1 MSEENKFYV
10 YKHRFSNGRTY
21 IGKGVNDRCYDFR
34 NRSEFW
40 KRNLCKYGDPTV
52 EVVLDGLS
60 EEQAFELEEF
70 LIVEC
75 IDSGYSLG
83 GTLINLTLG
92 GEGISGYVHT
102 EESKKTISLAV
113 KNYWSSFMCEDHKE
127 CLREKRKAYN
137 QAYGNPGRSHD
148 PEVKEKLSA
157 AGKAYYATHTHNS
170 KGKKLSEEH
179 KKAIGEGLK
188 GNIHPESTK
197 EKIRNTHRANATKH
211 KGFVPWWYE
220 VGGVRTEVVDKT
232 IAQFAEE
239 QKVAFHIVKDRF
251 KKQYQGKARQSEPL
265 KGYTFGRITK

>member
-1 MSEENKFYV
+1 MSKQHYVYLLQNRINGMCYIGVRSCKGTIWNDNYMGSSTVMTQEDKDNCNKIILARFDNRKDAATYEIEMHNKFDVGRNPLFYNRAKQTSIWFDSTGVSANFSEEHK
-10 YKHRFSNGRTY
+10 
-21 IGKGVNDRCYDFR
+21 
-34 NRSEFW
+34 
-40 KRNLCKYGDPTV
+40 
-52 EVVLDGLS
+52 
-60 EEQAFELEEF
+60 EF
-70 LIVEC
+70 LR
-75 IDSGYSLG
+75 
-83 GTLINLTLG
+83 
-92 GEGISGYVHT
+92 
-102 EESKKTISLAV
+102 K
-113 KNYWSSFMCEDHKE
+113 
-127 CLREKRKAYN
+127 KRKEYN
-137 QAYGNPGRSHD
+137 QTHGNPGRSHD

-157 AGKAYYATHTHNS
+157 AGKAYYSTHTHNS

-220 VGGVRTEVVDKT
+220 VDGVRTELADKT

-251 KKQYQGKARQSEPL
+251 KKEYQGKAKQSEPL